1 MELTKGTEGSEPKL
15 VLLQRKILWS
25 WLLKLNHV
33 CYINLSESLKII
45 NGRSPANLLLFHGGP
60 MYEKVVQFWSFVMAS
75 QQEIVDTV
83 EESQRTKFGRCP

>member
-15 VLLQRKILWS
+15 VLLYRKIRWS

-33 CYINLSESLKII
+33 GYINLSKSLKII
-45 NGRSPANLLLFHGGP
+45 NGRRPANLLIFHGGP
-60 MYEKVVQFWSFVMAS
+60 IYEKVVQFWSFVMDS

-83 EESQRTKFGRCP
+83 EESQRTQFGRCP